1 MTQSFRHASF
11 HRNKPFIDHETYNLA
26 ILEIYFVNVLHYE
39 LRLIFDNNL
48 ESYIILCFRPL
59 NCRA

>member
-1 MTQSFRHASF
+1 M
-11 HRNKPFIDHETYNLA
+11 DHETYNLA

-39 LRLIFDNNL
+39 LRLILDNKGNL
-48 ESYIILCFRPL
+48 ESYIILFFRPL